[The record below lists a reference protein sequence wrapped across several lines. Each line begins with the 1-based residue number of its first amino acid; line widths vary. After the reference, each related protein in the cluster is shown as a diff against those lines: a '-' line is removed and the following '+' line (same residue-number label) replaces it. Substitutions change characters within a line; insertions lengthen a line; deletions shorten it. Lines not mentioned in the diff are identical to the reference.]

1 MSLRFFG
8 VEVVNPGVQR
18 MPPLRPN
25 TRIYPFFSP
34 VLGKEQTDPQVPPT
48 VGSFQ
53 GEEYG
58 EGGTDPPAGF
68 YDYTYGYGDYHEE
81 TELGPAL
88 SAETAHSGAVSESSP
103 SVLVRPSPSGGATWM
118 ASCWILVGCELLPV
132 GLSCSLHKR
141 CLCCLRRSLP
151 AFSCQMSYLMPPCR
165 SSVGGNRTF
174 CNTVATFFLGHCL
187 SKLR

>member
-25 TRIYPFFSP
+25 THIYPFFSP

-58 EGGTDPPAGF
+58 EGGTDPPAGL

-88 SAETAHSGAVSESSP
+88 SAETAHSGAVSESSL
-103 SVLVRPSPSGGATWM
+103 SVLARPSPSGALHGW
-118 ASCWILVGCELLPV
+118 LPV
-132 GLSCSLHKR
+132 GSL
-141 CLCCLRRSLP
+141 L
-151 AFSCQMSYLMPPCR
+151 AVSYFLLACHVLFTR
-165 SSVGGNRTF
+165 DV
-174 CNTVATFFLGHCL
+174 CVA
-187 SKLR
+187 